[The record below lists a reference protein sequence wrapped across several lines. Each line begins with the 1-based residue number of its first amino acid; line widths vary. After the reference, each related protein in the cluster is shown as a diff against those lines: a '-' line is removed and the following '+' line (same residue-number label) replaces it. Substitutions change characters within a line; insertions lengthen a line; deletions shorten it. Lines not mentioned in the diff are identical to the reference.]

1 MKHFQ
6 LYTLICRNV
15 AKQELDEAEAGKST
29 GIAILSFISVVTL
42 IFYFFVKN
50 ALGVIRVQQ
59 QNLIFLKFTLPAKVF
74 AREVVE
80 KVSEL
85 EKEKM
90 KTGKAFHDFLPS
102 GVVKDLKKN
111 NVAATQFSCVTIFY
125 GEILDF
131 EDLIKDCSAS
141 EVCILKWRNAFK
153 AIFCGF

>member
-1 MKHFQ
+1 MIYFLVH
-6 LYTLICRNV
+6 RNV

-50 ALGVIRVQQ
+50 ALGVIRV
-59 QNLIFLKFTLPAKVF
+59 F

-111 NVAATQFSCVTIFY
+111 NVAATHFNCVTIFY

-131 EDLIKDCSAS
+131 DDLIKDCSAS
-141 EVCILKWRNAFK
+141 EVQLSKTLICIRSH
-153 AIFCGF
+153 GFLFS

>member
-1 MKHFQ
+1 M
-6 LYTLICRNV
+6 
-15 AKQELDEAEAGKST
+15 DEAEAGKST

-50 ALGVIRVQQ
+50 ALGVIRV
-59 QNLIFLKFTLPAKVF
+59 F

-85 EKEKM
+85 EREKM

-102 GVVKDLKKN
+102 GVVRDLKKN
-111 NVAATQFSCVTIFY
+111 NVAATEFSCVTIFY

-131 EDLIKDCSAS
+131 DDLIKDCSAA
-141 EVCILKWRNAFK
+141 EVSDLLLNLLTILTSSS
-153 AIFCGF
+153 

>member
-1 MKHFQ
+1 M
-6 LYTLICRNV
+6 
-15 AKQELDEAEAGKST
+15 
-29 GIAILSFISVVTL
+29 
-42 IFYFFVKN
+42 
-50 ALGVIRVQQ
+50 
-59 QNLIFLKFTLPAKVF
+59 F

-131 EDLIKDCSAS
+131 DELIKDCSAS
-141 EVCILKWRNAFK
+141 EVKILQSVAVDLMGSRSAN
-153 AIFCGF
+153 

>member
-1 MKHFQ
+1 M
-6 LYTLICRNV
+6 
-15 AKQELDEAEAGKST
+15 
-29 GIAILSFISVVTL
+29 
-42 IFYFFVKN
+42 
-50 ALGVIRVQQ
+50 
-59 QNLIFLKFTLPAKVF
+59 F

-111 NVAATQFSCVTIFY
+111 NVAATQFSCVTMFY

-141 EVCILKWRNAFK
+141 EVGIREKYFLHCIQSKK
-153 AIFCGF
+153 PTS

>member
-1 MKHFQ
+1 MTFCKIKDKRNIQ
-6 LYTLICRNV
+6 CKLICIRNV
-15 AKQELDEAEAGKST
+15 AQKELDEAEAGKST

-50 ALGVIRVQQ
+50 ALGVIRVRS
-59 QNLIFLKFTLPAKVF
+59 NHAYTLFWRHVPSKVF

-141 EVCILKWRNAFK
+141 EV
-153 AIFCGF
+153 

>member
-1 MKHFQ
+1 MIYF
-6 LYTLICRNV
+6 LVDRNV

-50 ALGVIRVQQ
+50 ALGVIRV
-59 QNLIFLKFTLPAKVF
+59 F

-102 GVVKDLKKN
+102 GVVKDLKKK
-111 NVAATQFSCVTIFY
+111 NVAATQFNCVTIFY

-131 EDLIKDCSAS
+131 DELIKDCSAS
-141 EVCILKWRNAFK
+141 EVKILQSVAVDLMGSRSAN
-153 AIFCGF
+153 

>member
-1 MKHFQ
+1 M
-6 LYTLICRNV
+6 

-50 ALGVIRVQQ
+50 ALGVIRV
-59 QNLIFLKFTLPAKVF
+59 F

-85 EKEKM
+85 EREKM

-102 GVVKDLKKN
+102 GVVRDLKKN
-111 NVAATQFSCVTIFY
+111 NVAATEFSCVTIFY

-131 EDLIKDCSAS
+131 DDLIKDCSAA
-141 EVCILKWRNAFK
+141 EVSDLLLNLLTILTSSS
-153 AIFCGF
+153 

>member
-1 MKHFQ
+1 MIYF
-6 LYTLICRNV
+6 LVDRNV

-50 ALGVIRVQQ
+50 ALGVIR
-59 QNLIFLKFTLPAKVF
+59 VF

-111 NVAATQFSCVTIFY
+111 NVAATQFNCVTIFY

-131 EDLIKDCSAS
+131 DELIKDCSAS
-141 EVCILKWRNAFK
+141 EVKVLQSVAVDFTGSRSAN
-153 AIFCGF
+153 

>member
-1 MKHFQ
+1 MIYF
-6 LYTLICRNV
+6 LVDRNV

-50 ALGVIRVQQ
+50 ALGVIR
-59 QNLIFLKFTLPAKVF
+59 VF

-131 EDLIKDCSAS
+131 DELIKDCSAS
-141 EVCILKWRNAFK
+141 EVKILQSVAVDLMGSRSAN
-153 AIFCGF
+153 

>member
-1 MKHFQ
+1 M
-6 LYTLICRNV
+6 

-50 ALGVIRVQQ
+50 ALGVIRV
-59 QNLIFLKFTLPAKVF
+59 F

-85 EKEKM
+85 EREKM

-102 GVVKDLKKN
+102 GVVRDLKKN
-111 NVAATQFSCVTIFY
+111 NVAATEFSCVTIFY

-131 EDLIKDCSAS
+131 DDLIKDCSAA
-141 EVCILKWRNAFK
+141 EVSDANIL
-153 AIFCGF
+153 IILSSLS

>member
-1 MKHFQ
+1 M
-6 LYTLICRNV
+6 
-15 AKQELDEAEAGKST
+15 
-29 GIAILSFISVVTL
+29 
-42 IFYFFVKN
+42 
-50 ALGVIRVQQ
+50 
-59 QNLIFLKFTLPAKVF
+59 F

-111 NVAATQFSCVTIFY
+111 NVAATHFNCVTIFY

-131 EDLIKDCSAS
+131 DDLIKDCSAS
-141 EVCILKWRNAFK
+141 EVKLLKTIICIRFD
-153 AIFCGF
+153 GFSFS